1 MFCNLRKYMLFIL
14 KFLCILLE
22 VFVDDFVYCYFR
34 KLYMGMFLIL
44 YDRLIFYYYID
55 FLLLYLFVKKICNF
69 LFLLVK

>member
-14 KFLCILLE
+14 KLLCILLK

-34 KLYMGMFLIL
+34 NLFDVIVYVYVFNITV

-55 FLLLYLFVKKICNF
+55 FLLLYLFVKKNM
-69 LFLLVK
+69 